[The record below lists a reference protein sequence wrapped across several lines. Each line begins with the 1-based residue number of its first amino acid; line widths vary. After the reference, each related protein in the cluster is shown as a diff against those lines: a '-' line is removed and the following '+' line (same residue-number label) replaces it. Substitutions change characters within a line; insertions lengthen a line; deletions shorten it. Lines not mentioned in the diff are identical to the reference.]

1 MVSGLRNGIGGK
13 AYWRQGSCDFRI
25 LETATEAK
33 QIRECVVATSS
44 CSLMTPLERDA
55 FAELFDTAAHVIF
68 DYDCYAYTLLAK
80 CRIDAVVDC
89 RLRPRNFVGFV
100 PILKGAGCVVS
111 DWSGRDVC
119 YSERIIAART
129 AKIRD
134 DIVEL
139 MTGGLDLAE

>member
-1 MVSGLRNGIGGK
+1 
-13 AYWRQGSCDFRI
+13 
-25 LETATEAK
+25 
-33 QIRECVVATSS
+33 
-44 CSLMTPLERDA
+44 MTPLECDA
-55 FAELFDTAAHVIF
+55 FAELFDAAAHVIF

-80 CRIDAVVDC
+80 GRIDAVVDC

-139 MTGGLDLAE
+139 MTGGLDLTE